1 MHGGAKAKIPPGD
14 PRRGGAAVTT
24 GIYSKYLRPDTPV
37 TIDAYLAAKV
47 GDLDEEIRVAKAY
60 LAWAIEQHQGDP
72 LGGIQYSFGRV
83 QSWRS
88 WETIVGEHQDK
99 VRKLELARSK
109 IAKTGD
115 IEAAKSAVLQLMAAI
130 KRGEFDD
137 GV

>member
-14 PRRGGAAVTT
+14 PRRGGAAVAT
-24 GIYSKYLRPDTPV
+24 GIYARHLHDDSPVRLR
-37 TIDAYLAAKV
+37 AYLDAKV

-60 LAWAIEQHQGDP
+60 LAWAIEQHQLDP
-72 LGGIQYSFGRV
+72 DSGPEVTSGRIT
-83 QSWRS
+83 SYRL

-115 IEAAKSAVLQLMAAI
+115 IEAAKSAVLQLVAAI